1 MKGIRTLL
9 CVISL
14 AFSSVVMSDVMAQKD
29 LFNSLAVGVGVGTIG
44 VDVNVATPITSHFAL
59 RGGLSFMPNF
69 SMNTDVDVEVEAAEG
84 VNVPS
89 TINVE
94 GNIKRVSGE
103 LLVNYYPFKKGSFF
117 LTAGAY
123 FGGGTLLKIN
133 GHSDEL
139 KELVAEADKAG
150 VVIGDYTIRW
160 LESFE
165 FPSVCG
171 FGVRPCRT
179 EETAWRDV

>member
-29 LFNSLAVGVGVGTIG
+29 LFNSCLVGVGVGTIG

-69 SMNTDVDVEVEAAEG
+69 ITDVTDG
-84 VNVPS
+84 CRNGSGRRLNVPS
-89 TINVE
+89 TINVK
-94 GNIKRVSGE
+94 GNIKRVSE
-103 LLVNYYPFKKGSFF
+103 NLLVGYVRLKEKVLS

-123 FGGGTLLKIN
+123 FGG
-133 GHSDEL
+133 EL
-139 KELVAEADKAG
+139 
-150 VVIGDYTIRW
+150 Y
-160 LESFE
+160 
-165 FPSVCG
+165 
-171 FGVRPCRT
+171 
-179 EETAWRDV
+179 